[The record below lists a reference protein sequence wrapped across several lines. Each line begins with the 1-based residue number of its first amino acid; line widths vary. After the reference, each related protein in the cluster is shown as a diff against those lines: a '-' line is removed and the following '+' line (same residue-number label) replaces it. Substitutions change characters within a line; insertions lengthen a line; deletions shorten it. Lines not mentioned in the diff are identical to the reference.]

1 MKKKSF
7 FPLPHRKNEQKE
19 QKSNGAKSAGKCK
32 IAKSGKDAGILYT
45 SIRTLP
51 AAFAYSPNFLC
62 TPYRLRL
69 CSIVS
74 FPFLHGPGHP

>member
-1 MKKKSF
+1 MKKNRFSHYHTGKTN
-7 FPLPHRKNEQKE
+7 KKE
-19 QKSNGAKSAGKCK
+19 QKSNGAESAGKCK

-51 AAFAYSPNFLC
+51 AAFAYNPNSLC

-74 FPFLHGPGHP
+74 FPFLHWPGHP

>member
-19 QKSNGAKSAGKCK
+19 QKSNGAESAGNCK

-51 AAFAYSPNFLC
+51 AAFAYSPNSLC

-74 FPFLHGPGHP
+74 YPFLHGPGHP